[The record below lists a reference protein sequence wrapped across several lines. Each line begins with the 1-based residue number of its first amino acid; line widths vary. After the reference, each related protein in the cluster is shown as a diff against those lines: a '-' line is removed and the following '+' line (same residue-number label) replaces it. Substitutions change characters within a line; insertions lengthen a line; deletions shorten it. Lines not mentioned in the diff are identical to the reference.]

1 MEQVGREPAENMA
14 VLAKFSP
21 LVEAVSV
28 DEAFVDLTGTG
39 GLHGSPVEAA
49 RRIKARIVEATRLT
63 ASAGL
68 ATNRFVA
75 KVASE
80 LEKPDGLVV
89 VPAGQEASFLAP
101 LAIERIWGVGKSIA
115 AQLRQLGLTTIAQ
128 LQAYPRHAL
137 VPRFGRHGASR
148 PQLAFR
154 RDASPV
160 EPFAA
165 AKSMGAE
172 N

>member
-39 GLHGSPVEAA
+39 GLHGNPVEAA

-63 ASAGL
+63 ASAGV

-75 KVASE
+75 KVAAE
-80 LEKPDGLVV
+80 AEKPDGLVV
-89 VPAGQEASFLAP
+89 VSPGQEASFLAP
-101 LAIERIWGVGKSIA
+101 LAIERIWGVGKVMA
-115 AQLRQLGLTTIAQ
+115 AELRSLGLAPIAQ

-137 VPRFGRHGASR
+137 AQRFGRHGESLHE
-148 PQLAFR
+148 LAFG

-165 AKSMGAE
+165 AKAM
-172 N
+172 